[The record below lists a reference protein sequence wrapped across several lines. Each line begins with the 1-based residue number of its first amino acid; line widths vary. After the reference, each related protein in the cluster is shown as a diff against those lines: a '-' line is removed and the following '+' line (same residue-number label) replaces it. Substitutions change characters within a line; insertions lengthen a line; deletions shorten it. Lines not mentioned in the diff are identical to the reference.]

1 MADRMRHE
9 VKHIITFGDMLQLR
23 PRLRA
28 VMTPDPHARDGKYVI
43 RSLYFDNLFDKALN
57 EKVDG
62 VSRRF
67 KFRIRYYNCD
77 TSFICLEKKVKTA
90 GLGNKQQAVLT
101 EEETRRL
108 CSGDRDWMRD
118 DARPLVRELY
128 ARMSTEGLE
137 PRTIVEYTREP
148 FIFAPGNVRVTL
160 DYGIRTGMRC
170 TDFLDP
176 DCVTVPVPEDPVVM
190 EVKWD
195 EFLPDIIRDLVRTP
209 GTRSSAYSKYEAC
222 RQYDL

>member
-1 MADRMRHE
+1 
-9 VKHIITFGDMLQLR
+9 
-23 PRLRA
+23 
-28 VMTPDPHARDGKYVI
+28 
-43 RSLYFDNLFDKALN
+43 
-57 EKVDG
+57 
-62 VSRRF
+62 
-67 KFRIRYYNCD
+67 
-77 TSFICLEKKVKTA
+77 
-90 GLGNKQQAVLT
+90 
-101 EEETRRL
+101 
-108 CSGDRDWMRD
+108 
-118 DARPLVRELY
+118 
-128 ARMSTEGLE
+128 MSTEGLE

-195 EFLPDIIRDLVRTP
+195 EFLPEIIRDLVRTP

>member
-1 MADRMRHE
+1 MADTMRHE
-9 VKHIITFGDMLQLR
+9 VKHVISFGDMLQLR
-23 PRLRA
+23 PRLNA
-28 VMTPDPHARDGKYVI
+28 VMTSDPHAKDGKYVI

-67 KFRIRYYNCD
+67 KFRIRYYNYD
-77 TSFICLEKKVKTA
+77 DSYICLEKKVKAA

-101 EEETRRL
+101 RGETERL
-108 CSGDRDWMRD
+108 VSGDRDWMRED
-118 DARPLVRELY
+118 PRPLVRELY
-128 ARMSTEGLE
+128 ARMTTEGLE

-176 DCVTVPVPEDPVVM
+176 GCVTVPVPEDPAIL

-195 EFLPDIIRDLVRTP
+195 EYLPDIVRDLVRTP
-209 GTRSSAYSKYEAC
+209 GTRSAAYSKYEAC